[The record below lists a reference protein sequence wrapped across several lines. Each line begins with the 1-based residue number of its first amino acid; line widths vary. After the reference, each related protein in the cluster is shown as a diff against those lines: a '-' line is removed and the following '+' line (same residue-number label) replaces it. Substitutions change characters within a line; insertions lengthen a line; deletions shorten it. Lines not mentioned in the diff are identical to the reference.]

1 MIVTV
6 GKDKEQLSIKLFV
19 KRNGQWIHFKG
30 EAAKNR
36 ISICKILYTNNDNLE
51 KIIEDTKNSLSAK
64 SNRGGEEDENIMKGL
79 RESVVQL
86 RDGTFYKLVVEE
98 DGNIAETDEVVGKLK
113 EGEVYDEGNNND
125 ESGKAVPP
133 PGAASTSGAASPSS
147 TAEGSPPRA
156 SPLAAAATTDAAATS
171 STTEANQSAKD
182 TSNTVASLFDTA
194 LELMCNE
201 RSLELMCNKKR
212 KLTDSN
218 EEGASLHERFD
229 NYNNNVIQSAML
241 EVAKSCTQAQKK
253 KCYSLLEEE
262 LEKKLKELDHY
273 TKAMKDMDNRLVELE
288 EEKDKIEKAM
298 QNEKNEYLNNF
309 FQDRENRSI
318 VMKGNE
324 DKIAEEWEAF
334 EEKRN
339 EAIVA
344 HKRIVDELPL
354 PAALMGEKIIVG
366 NVTTPATLK
375 KKFEKSKKYETWE
388 ASVEL
393 KYDRTRVTLS
403 LDPEES
409 DSSSES
415 SSSSTTTTT

>member
-1 MIVTV
+1 
-6 GKDKEQLSIKLFV
+6 
-19 KRNGQWIHFKG
+19 
-30 EAAKNR
+30 
-36 ISICKILYTNNDNLE
+36 
-51 KIIEDTKNSLSAK
+51 
-64 SNRGGEEDENIMKGL
+64 
-79 RESVVQL
+79 
-86 RDGTFYKLVVEE
+86 
-98 DGNIAETDEVVGKLK
+98 
-113 EGEVYDEGNNND
+113 
-125 ESGKAVPP
+125 
-133 PGAASTSGAASPSS
+133 
-147 TAEGSPPRA
+147 
-156 SPLAAAATTDAAATS
+156 
-171 STTEANQSAKD
+171 
-182 TSNTVASLFDTA
+182 
-194 LELMCNE
+194 
-201 RSLELMCNKKR
+201 MCNKKR

-229 NYNNNVIQSAML
+229 IYNNNVIQPSMF

-262 LEKKLKELDHY
+262 LEKKLKQLDHY

-288 EEKDKIEKAM
+288 EEKDETDKAM
-298 QNEKNEYLNNF
+298 DNLLQNEKNEYLNNF

-318 VMKGNE
+318 VMKGIE

-388 ASVEL
+388 ASMEL